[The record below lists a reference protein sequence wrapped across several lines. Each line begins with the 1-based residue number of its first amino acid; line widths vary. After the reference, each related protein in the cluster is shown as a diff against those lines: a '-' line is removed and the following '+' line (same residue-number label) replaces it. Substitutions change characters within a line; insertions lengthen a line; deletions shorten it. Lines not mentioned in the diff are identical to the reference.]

1 MRLTKA
7 IIAGVF
13 ALALCAT
20 GAVAAEPVKIRAAWV
35 VAVANW
41 PALMA
46 EKKDLA
52 QHLGKSY
59 VFEPV
64 HYNGTP
70 LMITAMATGD
80 LEVGTL
86 AYSSLALAIENAG
99 LDDLRVISDDF
110 QDGVG
115 GHYSNEYFVLKDS
128 PIKTVADLKGQVIA
142 TNAAGSAVDI
152 AMRAMLRKN
161 GLEEKRDYTMVEA
174 SFPTMGAMLTQKK
187 AALIPGVVPFSFNPD
202 LRNAA
207 RTLFTQKEAIGETQ
221 MIVWAARKS
230 FMDKNRAAM
239 VDMMEDMIR
248 IVRWY
253 VDPANHKEAVAI
265 AARLTKQPPERFD
278 PWLFTAKDYY
288 RDRDMKPNLA
298 ALQANIATQ
307 KQLGFIKSEIDV
319 KKYADLSIIEEAARR
334 LKQ

>member
-1 MRLTKA
+1 ML
-7 IIAGVF
+7 GGLV
-13 ALALCAT
+13 ALALLAA
-20 GAVAAEPVKIRAAWV
+20 GAAAAEPLRIRAAWV

-41 PALMA
+41 PSLMV

-52 QHLGKSY
+52 RHFGKSY

-80 LEVGTL
+80 LEIGTL
-86 AYSSLALAIENAG
+86 AYSTLALAIENAG
-99 LDDLRVISDDF
+99 LDDLRVIGDDF

-115 GHYSNEYFVLKDS
+115 DHYSDEYFVLKDS
-128 PIKTVADLKGQVIA
+128 PIKKVEDLKGQVVA

-152 AMRAMLRKN
+152 AMRAMLRKHA
-161 GLEEKRDYTMVEA
+161 LEDKRDYSVVEA
-174 SFPTMGAMLTQKK
+174 AFPTMGAMLTAKK
-187 AALIPGVVPFSFNPD
+187 AALIPGVIPFSFNPEF
-202 LRNAA
+202 RNAA
-207 RTLFTQKEAIGETQ
+207 RVLFTQKEAIGETQ

-230 FMDKNRAAM
+230 FLDKNRAAM
-239 VDMMEDMIR
+239 VDLMEDTLR

-253 VDPANHKEAVAI
+253 LDPANHKEAVAI

-278 PWLFTAKDYY
+278 SWLFTAKDYF
-288 RDRDMKPNLA
+288 RDPDLKPNLT

-319 KKYADLSIIEEAARR
+319 KKYADLSLIEEAGRR
-334 LKQ
+334 LKSSDQ